1 MRLSVRA
8 SMRLARRRQIDR
20 AWRLDVEDAI
30 EPAGISEDIS
40 QSWRRARV
48 SYQIDPGIT
57 QLPRVLSPEALAG
70 RCERDDVL
78 RLAAP
83 ILRDFWGHLA
93 LSDHVLAFFDR
104 DGWMLSMD
112 GDRRIADRVEQIDF
126 RPGVKWTEEC
136 AGTNGP
142 GTALALG
149 KPVEVFASEH
159 FVAAWHP
166 WSCAAAPIRIPG
178 EQEPVGLIDVTGP
191 WELQSRKALLVAKA
205 IARTIE
211 ERLRAAASV
220 RDEVVR
226 HAFRAA
232 HEAGDALVA
241 VDARGRVINVNDAA
255 ARRRIVDGG
264 SLPLAMREAVAE
276 VLLSRSRSSDGAV
289 RLASTDG
296 PSYLVSEV
304 RHEGSVIGALLRV
317 AAKASE
323 VHPSRPRGQPSARY
337 DFGQI
342 LGQSEPLRQAVE
354 LARTAA
360 RKELPVV
367 LSGESGT
374 GKELFAQAIHAASGR
389 QGGPFVVVNCGC
401 IPAQL
406 VEAELFGYEAGT
418 FTGAK
423 PGGSSGRFED
433 ADGGTLFLDEVSELP
448 HQAQV
453 ALLRLL
459 QEKEVVRLGGSM
471 PRRLDVRI
479 VAATNKPLDEEIR
492 AKRFRRDLYYRLNVF
507 SISVPSLRHRC
518 DDIALLA
525 EGFLAEVEADVGR
538 RNLTLAAEAV
548 DALRAYAWPG
558 NVRELKNVIS
568 RAAATAPQSQ
578 ITARDLLLETDGS
591 QPAAAVPGAGRETL
605 REAVLRSER
614 KAILE
619 ALDACAWNFARA
631 AQRLGIA
638 RTTLYRL
645 LSQYGISRA
654 LALR

>member
-1 MRLSVRA
+1 
-8 SMRLARRRQIDR
+8 MRLARRRQIDR
-20 AWRLDVEDAI
+20 AWRLFVEDAI
-30 EPAGISEDIS
+30 EPAGISADIS

-48 SYQIDPGIT
+48 SYQIDPRIT
-57 QLPRVLSPEALAG
+57 HLPRVLSPEALAG

-166 WSCAAAPIRIPG
+166 WSCAAAPIRVAG
-178 EQEPVGLIDVTGP
+178 EQDPVGLIDVTGP

-241 VDARGRVINVNDAA
+241 VDARGRVIAVNDAA

-264 SLPLAMREAVAE
+264 SLPLAMKETVAE

-289 RLASTDG
+289 RLGSPDG
-296 PSYLVSEV
+296 LAYIVSEV
-304 RHEGSVIGALLRV
+304 RHESSVVGAILRV
-317 AAKASE
+317 AAKTTEA
-323 VHPSRPRGQPSARY
+323 HPSRARGQPSARY
-337 DFGQI
+337 DIGLI
-342 LGQSEPLRQAVE
+342 RGRSEPLRKAVE

-360 RKELPVV
+360 RNELPVV

-374 GKELFAQAIHAASGR
+374 GKELFAHSIHAGSGR

-401 IPAQL
+401 IPEQL

-471 PRRLDVRI
+471 PRSLDVRI
-479 VAATNKPLDEEIR
+479 VAATNKPLGEEIR

-507 SISVPSLRHRC
+507 SISVPSLRDRG
-518 DDIALLA
+518 DDIPLLA
-525 EGFLAEVEADVGR
+525 QGFLAEAEAEVGR
-538 RNLTLAAEAV
+538 RNLTLSADAV
-548 DALRAYAWPG
+548 DALRAYSWPG

-578 ITARDLLLETDGS
+578 VSARDLLLETGGS
-591 QPAAAVPGAGRETL
+591 EPVPGAPRGERQTL
-605 REAVLRSER
+605 REAVLRAER

-619 ALDACAWNFARA
+619 ALDACLWNFARA
-631 AQRLGIA
+631 AQRLGVA

-645 LSQYGISRA
+645 LSQYGISRT

>member
-1 MRLSVRA
+1 
-8 SMRLARRRQIDR
+8 MRLARRRQIDR
-20 AWRLDVEDAI
+20 AWRLFVEGSI
-30 EPAGISEDIS
+30 EPAGISADIS

-48 SYQIDPGIT
+48 SYQIDPGLT
-57 QLPRVLSPEALAG
+57 HLPRVLSPEALAR

-83 ILRDFWGHLA
+83 ILRDFLSHLA

-104 DGWMLSMD
+104 DGWMLSID
-112 GDRRIADRVEQIDF
+112 GDRRVADRVEQIDF

-166 WSCAAAPIRIPG
+166 WSCAAAPIRVPG
-178 EQEPVGLIDVTGP
+178 EQDPVGLIDVTGP

-211 ERLRAAASV
+211 ERVRAAASV

-241 VDARGRVINVNDAA
+241 VDARGRVIAMNDAA
-255 ARRRIVDGG
+255 ARRKVVETG

-276 VLLSRSRSSDGAV
+276 LLLSRSRSSDGAV
-289 RLASTDG
+289 RRASPDG
-296 PSYLVSEV
+296 PAYVLSEV
-304 RHEGSVIGALLRV
+304 RHEGSAVGAILRV
-317 AAKASE
+317 AAKANGA
-323 VHPSRPRGQPSARY
+323 HPSLARGHPSARY
-337 DFGQI
+337 DFGLI
-342 LGQSEPLRQAVE
+342 LGRSEPLRQAVE

-360 RKELPVV
+360 RNELPVV

-374 GKELFAQAIHAASGR
+374 GKELFAHSIHAASGR
-389 QGGPFVVVNCGC
+389 QAGPFVVVNCGC
-401 IPAQL
+401 IPGQL
-406 VEAELFGYEAGT
+406 VQAELFGYEAGT

-423 PGGSSGRFED
+423 PGGSPGRFED

-448 HQAQV
+448 PQAQV

-471 PRRLDVRI
+471 SRRLDVRI
-479 VAATNKPLDEEIR
+479 VAATNKPLREEIR

-507 SISVPSLRHRC
+507 SISVPPLRDRG
-518 DDIALLA
+518 DDIPLLA
-525 EGFLAEVEADVGR
+525 QGFLAEAEADVSR
-538 RNLTLAAEAV
+538 RNLTLAADAV
-548 DALRAYAWPG
+548 DALLDHDWPG

-568 RAAATAPQSQ
+568 RAAATAPQSEVS
-578 ITARDLLLETDGS
+578 ARDLLLEAGGS
-591 QPAAAVPGAGRETL
+591 ASAVRGPRAARETL
-605 REAVLRSER
+605 RGAVLKAER
-614 KAILE
+614 QALLD
-619 ALDACAWNFARA
+619 ALDACEWNFVRA
-631 AQRLGIA
+631 AQRLGIN

-645 LSQYGISRA
+645 LNQHGISRA
-654 LALR
+654 FTSR

>member
-1 MRLSVRA
+1 
-8 SMRLARRRQIDR
+8 MRLARRRQIDR
-20 AWRLDVEDAI
+20 AWRLFVEGSI
-30 EPAGISEDIS
+30 EPAGISADIS

-48 SYQIDPGIT
+48 SYQIDPGLT
-57 QLPRVLSPEALAG
+57 HLPRVLSPEALAR

-83 ILRDFWGHLA
+83 ILRDFLSHLA

-104 DGWMLSMD
+104 EGWMLSID
-112 GDRRIADRVEQIDF
+112 GDRRVADRVEQIDF

-166 WSCAAAPIRIPG
+166 WSCAAAPIRVPG
-178 EQEPVGLIDVTGP
+178 EQDPVGLIDVTGP

-211 ERLRAAASV
+211 ERVRAAASV

-241 VDARGRVINVNDAA
+241 VDAHGRVIAMNDAA
-255 ARRRIVDGG
+255 ARRKIVETG
-264 SLPLAMREAVAE
+264 SLPLAMRESVAE
-276 VLLSRSRSSDGAV
+276 LLLSRSRSSDGAV
-289 RLASTDG
+289 RRASPDG
-296 PSYLVSEV
+296 PAYVLSEV
-304 RHEGSVIGALLRV
+304 RHEGSAVGAILRI
-317 AAKASE
+317 AAKANAA
-323 VHPSRPRGQPSARY
+323 HPSRARGHPSARY
-337 DFGQI
+337 DFGLI
-342 LGQSEPLRQAVE
+342 LGRSEPLRQAVE

-360 RKELPVV
+360 RNELPVV

-374 GKELFAQAIHAASGR
+374 GKELFAHSIHAASGR
-389 QGGPFVVVNCGC
+389 QAGPFVVVNCGC

-406 VEAELFGYEAGT
+406 VQAELFGYEAGT

-423 PGGSSGRFED
+423 PGGSPGRFED

-448 HQAQV
+448 PQAQV

-471 PRRLDVRI
+471 SRGLDVRI
-479 VAATNKPLDEEIR
+479 VAATNKPLREEIR

-507 SISVPSLRHRC
+507 SILVPPLRDRG
-518 DDIALLA
+518 DDIPLLA
-525 EGFLAEVEADVGR
+525 QGFLSEAEAEVGR
-538 RNLTLAAEAV
+538 RNLTLAADAV
-548 DALRAYAWPG
+548 DALRDHDWPG

-568 RAAATAPQSQ
+568 RAAATAPQSEVA
-578 ITARDLLLETDGS
+578 ARDLLLETGGS
-591 QPAAAVPGAGRETL
+591 ASAVRAPRAARETL
-605 REAVLRSER
+605 RGAVLKAER
-614 KAILE
+614 QALLD
-619 ALDACAWNFARA
+619 ALDACEWNFVRA
-631 AQRLGIA
+631 AQRLGIN

-645 LSQYGISRA
+645 LSQHGISRA
-654 LALR
+654 FTSR

>member
-1 MRLSVRA
+1 
-8 SMRLARRRQIDR
+8 MRLARRRQIDR
-20 AWRLDVEDAI
+20 AWRLFVEGAI
-30 EPAGISEDIS
+30 EPAGISADIS

-48 SYQIDPGIT
+48 SYQIDPGLT
-57 QLPRVLSPEALAG
+57 HLPRVLSPEELAR

-83 ILRDFWGHLA
+83 ILRDFLSHLA

-166 WSCAAAPIRIPG
+166 WSCAAAPIRVAG
-178 EQEPVGLIDVTGP
+178 EQDPVGLIDVTGP

-211 ERLRAAASV
+211 ERVRAAASV

-241 VDARGRVINVNDAA
+241 VDARGRVIAVNDAA
-255 ARRRIVDGG
+255 ARRKIMEAG
-264 SLPLAMREAVAE
+264 SLPLAMRGAVAE

-289 RLASTDG
+289 RRASPDG
-296 PSYLVSEV
+296 PAYVVSEV
-304 RHEGSVIGALLRV
+304 RHEGSAVGAILRF
-317 AAKASE
+317 ATKANGA
-323 VHPSRPRGQPSARY
+323 HPHPRGHPSARY
-337 DFGQI
+337 DFGLI
-342 LGQSEPLRQAVE
+342 LGRSEPLRQAVD

-360 RKELPVV
+360 RNELPVV

-374 GKELFAQAIHAASGR
+374 GKELFAHSIHTASGR
-389 QGGPFVVVNCGC
+389 QAGPFVVVNCGC
-401 IPAQL
+401 IPEQL

-423 PGGSSGRFED
+423 PEGTSGRFED

-459 QEKEVVRLGGSM
+459 QEKEVVRLGGCMS
-471 PRRLDVRI
+471 RRLDVRI
-479 VAATNKPLDEEIR
+479 VAATNKPLGEEMR

-507 SISVPSLRHRC
+507 SISVPSLRDRG
-518 DDIALLA
+518 DDIPLLA
-525 EGFLAEVEADVGR
+525 HGFLAEAEAEVGR
-538 RNLTLAAEAV
+538 RNLTLAADAV
-548 DALRAYAWPG
+548 DALRDHDWPG

-568 RAAATAPQSQ
+568 RAAATAPQSEVA
-578 ITARDLLLETDGS
+578 ARDLLLETGGS
-591 QPAAAVPGAGRETL
+591 KPAARASRAARETL
-605 REAVLRSER
+605 REAVLKAER
-614 KAILE
+614 KALLE
-619 ALDACAWNFARA
+619 ALDACGWNFVHA
-631 AQRLGIA
+631 AQRLGIN

-645 LSQYGISRA
+645 LSQHEISRS
-654 LALR
+654 LTLR

>member
-1 MRLSVRA
+1 MRQ
-8 SMRLARRRQIDR
+8 ARRRQIDR
-20 AWRLDVEDAI
+20 AWRLFVEDAI
-30 EPAGISEDIS
+30 EPAGISEEIS

-57 QLPRVLSPEALAG
+57 RLPRALSPEALVR

-83 ILRDFWGHLA
+83 ILRDFCGHLA

-112 GDRRIADRVEQIDF
+112 GDRRIFDRVEQIDF

-149 KPVEVFASEH
+149 RPVEVFASEH
-159 FVAAWHP
+159 FVEAWHP
-166 WSCAAAPIRIPG
+166 WSCAAAPIRGPG
-178 EQEPVGLIDVTGP
+178 EQDPVGLIDVTGP

-241 VDARGRVINVNDAA
+241 ADARGRVIAVNDAA

-289 RLASTDG
+289 RLSSPDG
-296 PSYLVSEV
+296 LAYVVSEV
-304 RHEGSVIGALLRV
+304 RHEGSVVGAILRV

-323 VHPSRPRGQPSARY
+323 AHPSRSQGRPSARY
-337 DFGQI
+337 DFGLI
-342 LGQSEPLRQAVE
+342 LGRSEPLRQAVE

-360 RKELPVV
+360 RNELPVV

-374 GKELFAQAIHAASGR
+374 GKELFAHSIHGASGR
-389 QGGPFVVVNCGC
+389 RAGPFVVVNCGC
-401 IPAQL
+401 IPGQL

-471 PRRLDVRI
+471 PRHLDVRI
-479 VAATNKPLDEEIR
+479 VAATNKPLQEEIR

-507 SISVPSLRHRC
+507 SITVPSLRDRG
-518 DDIALLA
+518 DDIPFLA
-525 EGFLAEVEADVGR
+525 QGFLAEAEPDVGR
-538 RNLTLAAEAV
+538 RNLTLSADAA

-568 RAAATAPQSQ
+568 RAAATAPQSE
-578 ITARDLLLETDGS
+578 IAARDLLLETGGS
-591 QPAAAVPGAGRETL
+591 EPATPSAPGGGRQML
-605 REAVLRSER
+605 REAVLRAER
-614 KAILE
+614 KVILE
-619 ALDACAWNFARA
+619 ALDACLWNFARA

-645 LSQYGISRA
+645 LSQYGISRT
-654 LALR
+654 LASH